1 MKCPRCQQDNPAYAR
16 FCLGCGARLAVACT
30 NLPAG
35 AEILASLEAR
45 YPTHEEEQ
53 VETKGWAASGY
64 PPPRGIWVALA
75 TFIPTFL
82 AVFIGVPVLLG
93 SAPAR
98 HAAEPRATTMTVTAS
113 PAPTVR
119 TAEVQPM
126 FLDTSGPAG
135 TEKRRGGPPT
145 LVVEAS
151 SPPPNPETTELAVG
165 PKSAPSPKPTAIE
178 PTPPKPARAKDI
190 SWVPAAAF
198 ADNQAA
204 ARLASSMRNQ
214 GYRVEVRHEDSATH
228 PWAVWIW
235 R

>member
-16 FCLGCGARLAVACT
+16 FCLGCGARLALACT

-82 AVFIGVPVLLG
+82 AVFTGVPVLLG

-119 TAEVQPM
+119 THGHRADAAEAGAGQGHLLGPSSRLRGQPGG
-126 FLDTSGPAG
+126 GPA
-135 TEKRRGGPPT
+135 R
-145 LVVEAS
+145 
-151 SPPPNPETTELAVG
+151 
-165 PKSAPSPKPTAIE
+165 
-178 PTPPKPARAKDI
+178 
-190 SWVPAAAF
+190 
-198 ADNQAA
+198 
-204 ARLASSMRNQ
+204 
-214 GYRVEVRHEDSATH
+214 
-228 PWAVWIW
+228 
-235 R
+235 